1 MHCMPVSL
9 EQGGVGLG
17 AVWGEQSARRMLAEA
32 GFSEVEVEQ
41 IEGDSFNNYFIA
53 TKGRRT

>member
-1 MHCMPVSL
+1 MHCMTVSL

-32 GFSEVEVEQ
+32 AFSEVEVENV
-41 IEGDSFNNYFIA
+41 EGDIFNNYFIV
-53 TKGRRT
+53 TKG